1 MRAAIRVH
9 FNLPGAGLPG
19 TSFPQSEAPLGMR
32 VVILA
37 GGMGSRLQEQTSI
50 RPKPMVE
57 IGNRPM
63 LWHIMKIY
71 ATYGYREFI
80 LALGYKAEMVQDY
93 FLNFHRLGRN
103 VSVELSDGSATFHDE
118 ACDDWLVHMVNTGIE
133 TQTGGRLRRLRD
145 MIAGEPF
152 MMTYGDGVAN
162 IDIRRLVAFHGTHG
176 KLATITAVRPPARFG
191 GLRLQGDA
199 VVEFEE
205 KPQIGE
211 GWINGGFFVL
221 APEVL
226 DLIPD
231 DQTLWE
237 RGPLERLAATGELMA
252 YKHRG
257 LLPADGHAARRE
269 LPRDALELRISPW
282 KMWK

>member
-1 MRAAIRVH
+1 
-9 FNLPGAGLPG
+9 
-19 TSFPQSEAPLGMR
+19 MR

-37 GGMGSRLQEQTSI
+37 GGMGSRLQEQTSV

-162 IDIRRLVAFHGTHG
+162 IDIRRLVAFHGAHG

-221 APEVL
+221 QPKVL
-226 DLIPD
+226 DYIGGD
-231 DQTLWE
+231 ETLWE
-237 RGPLERLAATGELMA
+237 RGPLETLAEMKELQA
-252 YKHRG
+252 YRHEGFWQPMDTVRDRS
-257 LLPADGHAARRE
+257 LLESLWQSGKA
-269 LPRDALELRISPW
+269 PW
-282 KMWK
+282 KVWE

>member
-1 MRAAIRVH
+1 
-9 FNLPGAGLPG
+9 
-19 TSFPQSEAPLGMR
+19 MR

-37 GGMGSRLQEQTSI
+37 GGMGSRLQEQTSV

-57 IGNRPM
+57 IGNRPI

-71 ATYGYREFI
+71 ATYGYREFV
-80 LALGYKAEMVQDY
+80 LALGYKSEMVQDY

-118 ACDDWLVHMVNTGIE
+118 ACDDWLVHMIDTGVD
-133 TQTGGRLRRLRD
+133 TQTGGRLRRLR
-145 MIAGEPF
+145 GLLGTEPF

-162 IDIRRLVAFHGTHG
+162 IDIKRLVAFHGAHG

-191 GLRLQGDA
+191 GLRLDGDA

-221 APEVL
+221 SPEVL

-237 RGPLERLAATGELMA
+237 RGPLEQLALNGELMA
-252 YKHRG
+252 YKHAG
-257 LLPADGHAARRE
+257 FWQPMDTL
-269 LPRDALELRISPW
+269 RDVSYLETLWSSGSPPW